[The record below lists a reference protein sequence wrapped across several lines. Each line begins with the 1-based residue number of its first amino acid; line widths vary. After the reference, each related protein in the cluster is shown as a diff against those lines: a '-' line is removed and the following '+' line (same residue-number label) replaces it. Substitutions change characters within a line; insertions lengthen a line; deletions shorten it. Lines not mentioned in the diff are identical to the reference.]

1 MKELDLSRGLIV
13 RTFGFNVPCRRF
25 MLAAKV
31 TRDRRMPLVDEF
43 VLRALRVTEQLTVGR
58 LAGFFGFS
66 INEVQT
72 VVADLVSRS
81 LVTVSDEH
89 IHLHSA
95 AQEMFRTSRDGVP
108 TVMEVESWVEVLWF
122 DLISGSMIPNGIR
135 RGTNFVD
142 IKPPASHESVSTD
155 FARQAFEE
163 NFRDY
168 LMSKRKI
175 NDPDAF
181 SLYAVTDVQPTQ
193 YGHVA
198 IAGSEELILF
208 PHPKLQPSLP
218 EVEGNRAQRA
228 RKLTEA
234 MRTAYDALRNP
245 SFSAAAQGEY
255 CRLTDSTSLQDA
267 ISSNGYL
274 DLERWQRLE
283 YERRAEGVVPL
294 IGAAYLERNRQLLRV
309 LIEQSTSV
317 EPSRELEVVWLR
329 PSGSAWGASDDL
341 RALLAEIRATTRVG
355 AGRRLAVRTTLV
367 VPAAERTSHPRRFKK
382 LFEQGI
388 LAPPGYLPPA
398 LEVLLVRGRAAFVLV
413 WVQLSESC
421 GVWVGR
427 ATNRPSDIAAI
438 EDQLRLAE
446 LTSNSKP
453 LWPERRD

>member
-1 MKELDLSRGLIV
+1 
-13 RTFGFNVPCRRF
+13 

-43 VLRALRVTEQLTVGR
+43 VLRALKVTEQLTIGR

-66 INEVQT
+66 ISEVQT

-81 LVTVSDEH
+81 LVTVSGEH
-89 IHLHSA
+89 IRLHSA
-95 AQEMFRTSRDGVP
+95 AQEMFRTSSDGAP
-108 TVMEVESWVEVLWF
+108 TVMEVDSWVEVLWF
-122 DLISGSMIPNGIR
+122 DLISGSMIPHGIR
-135 RGTNFVD
+135 RGTNLVD
-142 IKPPASHESVSTD
+142 IRPPASHESVSTD

-168 LMSKRKI
+168 LKSRRRI

-218 EVEGNRAQRA
+218 EVEGERAQRA
-228 RKLTEA
+228 RKLAEA
-234 MRTAYDALRNP
+234 MRSAYDELRNP
-245 SFSAAAQGEY
+245 GFSAAAQSEY
-255 CRLTDSTSLQDA
+255 CRLTNSTSLQTA
-267 ISSNGYL
+267 SLPNGYL

-283 YERRAEGVVPL
+283 YEQRPEGVVPL
-294 IGAAYLERNRQLLRV
+294 IGAAYLERNRQALRV

-317 EPSRELEVVWLR
+317 EPSRELDVVWLR
-329 PSGSAWGASDDL
+329 PAGSAWGASDDL
-341 RALLAEIRATTRVG
+341 RALLAEVRATNRAGT
-355 AGRRLAVRTTLV
+355 GRRLAVRTTLV

-382 LFEQGI
+382 LFERGI

-398 LEVLLVRGRAAFVLV
+398 LEVLLVRGLAAVALV

-427 ATNRPSDIAAI
+427 ATNRPHDIAAI
-438 EDQLRLAE
+438 EGQLKLAE
-446 LTSNSKP
+446 LTENSKA
-453 LWPERRD
+453 LWPERQD